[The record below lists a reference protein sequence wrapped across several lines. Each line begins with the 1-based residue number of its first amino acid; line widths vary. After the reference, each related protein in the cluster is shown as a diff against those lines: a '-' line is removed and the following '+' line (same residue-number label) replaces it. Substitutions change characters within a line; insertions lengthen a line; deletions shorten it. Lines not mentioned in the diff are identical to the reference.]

1 MSGSKENFDDVNE
14 LSDDERHV
22 EQLLAA
28 LPLRES
34 RINRDETMFQ
44 AGRASASAAQ
54 HSRAPRLRRW
64 KMAAGTICAAAAGLL
79 AGILISAPQQRA
91 DVIPPPTGSVREKAA
106 ESPLPIASEP
116 ADRNGEVAVGES
128 PSLLDLRLGM
138 LRRAG
143 DELWL
148 AQIDSW
154 APAESSSAG
163 GPSERRRPIP
173 ATYGSFAGR
182 LLEAE
187 EHQ

>member
-1 MSGSKENFDDVNE
+1 MSGPKENFDDLNE

-22 EQLLAA
+22 ERLLAA

-44 AGRASASAAQ
+44 AGQASASASQ
-54 HSRAPRLRRW
+54 HSRAPKLRRW

-79 AGILISAPQQRA
+79 AGVLISAPHQRA
-91 DVIPPPTGSVREKAA
+91 DVVPPLIGSVREKAV
-106 ESPLPIASEP
+106 ESPHPIASEP
-116 ADRNGEVAVGES
+116 AGRNADVAVGKS
-128 PSLLDLRLGM
+128 PSLLDLRVGM
-138 LRRAG
+138 LHRAG

-148 AQIDSW
+148 AQSDSRV
-154 APAESSSAG
+154 PVESPSAG
-163 GPSERRRPIP
+163 DPGARRRPIP
-173 ATYGSFAGR
+173 ATYGSFVGR